1 MRVPKRS
8 PWGYIMSESDILPN
22 KYNFINNIDIG
33 VTLRDRIAKGS
44 IRQASAEELLRLLLI
59 LYRRQTLSEQ
69 RDGFSRE
76 QNGVGFSK
84 FDAPL
89 LTSIAEWGQRR
100 GFLTPQQVEVVRRRL
115 RKYVRQLNS
124 YDDTESAQRW
134 D

>member
-1 MRVPKRS
+1 
-8 PWGYIMSESDILPN
+8 MS
-22 KYNFINNIDIG
+22 
-33 VTLRDRIAKGS
+33 TDRITKGR

-69 RDGFSRE
+69 QDGFSMER
-76 QNGVGFSK
+76 NGMGFSK

-100 GFLTPQQVEVVRRRL
+100 GFLTPKQGEVVRRRL
-115 RKYVRQLNS
+115 GKYVRQLNS
-124 YDDTESAQRW
+124 YDDAESAQRW

>member
-33 VTLRDRIAKGS
+33 VTLRDRRTKGS

-84 FDAPL
+84 FDASL

-100 GFLTPQQVEVVRRRL
+100 GFLTRKQTEVVRRRL

-124 YDDTESAQRW
+124 YDDAESAQRW

>member
-1 MRVPKRS
+1 
-8 PWGYIMSESDILPN
+8 MS
-22 KYNFINNIDIG
+22 
-33 VTLRDRIAKGS
+33 TDRITKES

-59 LYRRQTLSEQ
+59 LYHRQTLSERQ
-69 RDGFSRE
+69 DGFSME

-100 GFLTPQQVEVVRRRL
+100 GFLTPKQVEVMRRRL

-124 YDDTESAQRW
+124 YDDVESAQRW
-134 D
+134 G

>member
-8 PWGYIMSESDILPN
+8 PWGYIMSETDILPN
-22 KYNFINNIDIG
+22 KYNFIYNIDIE
-33 VTLRDRIAKGS
+33 VTLRDRITKGS

-84 FDAPL
+84 FDVPL
-89 LTSIAEWGQRR
+89 LTSIAEWGQSR
-100 GFLTPQQVEVVRRRL
+100 GYLTPKQVEVVRRRL
-115 RKYVRQLNS
+115 GKYVRQLNS

>member
-8 PWGYIMSESDILPN
+8 PWGYIMSETDILPN
-22 KYNFINNIDIG
+22 KYNFIYNIDIE

-44 IRQASAEELLRLLLI
+44 VRQASAEELLRLLLI

-84 FDAPL
+84 FDASL

-100 GFLTPQQVEVVRRRL
+100 GFLTLKQVEVVRRRL